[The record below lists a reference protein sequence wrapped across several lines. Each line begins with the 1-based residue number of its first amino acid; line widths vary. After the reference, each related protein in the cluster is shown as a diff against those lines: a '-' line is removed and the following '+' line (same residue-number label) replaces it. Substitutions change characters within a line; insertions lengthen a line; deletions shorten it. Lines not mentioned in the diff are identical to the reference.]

1 MRPCDA
7 KPHAQDCR
15 QNTKDSAESEGV
27 VGAVVGGAEGVDR
40 RE

>member
-1 MRPCDA
+1 MRPRDA
-7 KPHAQDCR
+7 KPHAQGYR
-15 QNTKDSAESEGV
+15 QDTEDGAESEGV